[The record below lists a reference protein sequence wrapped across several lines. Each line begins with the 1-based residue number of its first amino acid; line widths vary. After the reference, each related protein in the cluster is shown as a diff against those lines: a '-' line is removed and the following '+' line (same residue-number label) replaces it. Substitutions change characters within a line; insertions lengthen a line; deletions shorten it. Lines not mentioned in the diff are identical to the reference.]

1 MSLFALLRFSRILH
15 WKLSISIHTRH
26 QFKPLSQCVTQ
37 GQRQRVDVSENDVK
51 WEREL
56 LHVGLDFWQFSWA
69 KYRHSDV
76 KNGVLVSWVVKN
88 HEDHK
93 YTGLSCNSNG
103 FLHSLQGETQS
114 RVNFSDFNFPFM
126 FIIIVIKSKY
136 FEKFQTKYTF
146 KPRMFLLSEIASNLA
161 KLLILLIFRRLKG
174 FT

>member
-15 WKLSISIHTRH
+15 WNPSISIHIRH

-37 GQRQRVDVSENDVK
+37 GQRQCVDVSENDVK

-76 KNGVLVSWVVKN
+76 KNGVFVSWVVKN

-146 KPRMFLLSEIASNLA
+146 KNV
-161 KLLILLIFRRLKG
+161 

>member
-15 WKLSISIHTRH
+15 WNPSISIHTRH

-76 KNGVLVSWVVKN
+76 KNGVFVSRVVKN

-93 YTGLSCNSNG
+93 YSSLSCNSNG

-126 FIIIVIKSKY
+126 FIIIVIKSSTLKSS
-136 FEKFQTKYTF
+136 
-146 KPRMFLLSEIASNLA
+146 KPNTHLSQECFYLV
-161 KLLILLIFRRLKG
+161 K
-174 FT
+174 

>member
-1 MSLFALLRFSRILH
+1 MSLFALLRLSRILH
-15 WKLSISIHTRH
+15 WKPSISIHTRH

-51 WEREL
+51 RKWEL

-76 KNGVLVSWVVKN
+76 KNGVFVSWVVKN

-114 RVNFSDFNFPFM
+114 RVNFSDLNFPFLHVHSNQM
-126 FIIIVIKSKY
+126 KVLN
-136 FEKFQTKYTF
+136 F
-146 KPRMFLLSEIASNLA
+146 KPNTNLSRVPIRISHAIQWNSFNLA
-161 KLLILLIFRRLKG
+161 NLLILTRYFLG
-174 FT
+174 